1 MLLRL
6 TVQGDLGA
14 VLQAAAQHHAIN
26 LTTREPSL
34 EEIFLQ
40 LTASEQ
46 RDKEKEEE
54 QPTEAVGAN

>member
-1 MLLRL
+1 LLRL

-14 VLQAAAQHHAIN
+14 VLQAAAQHGATN

-40 LTASEQ
+40 YYAPSSAA
-46 RDKEKEEE
+46 
-54 QPTEAVGAN
+54 PSAAVAR